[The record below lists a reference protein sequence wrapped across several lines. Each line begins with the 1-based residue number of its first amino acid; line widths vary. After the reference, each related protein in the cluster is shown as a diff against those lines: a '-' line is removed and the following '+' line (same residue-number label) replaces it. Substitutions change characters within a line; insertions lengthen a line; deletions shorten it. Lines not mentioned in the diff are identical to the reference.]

1 MTTVKT
7 ITLPLETLEVCN
19 RADGITS
26 FNEEFDQHP
35 GRVMWKEYIQ
45 AYSYLDPLEQAQH
58 KIADG
63 QTWRNYSD
71 AMRLGVHIYNY
82 RTNGGQDDTTN
93 T

>member
-26 FNEEFDQHP
+26 FNEEFDKHP

-45 AYSYLDPLEQAQH
+45 AYCNLDPLEQAIQ
-58 KIADG
+58 KLSDG
-63 QTWRNYSD
+63 PTWRNYSD
-71 AMRLGVHIYNY
+71 AMRLGVHIYNH
-82 RTNGGQDDTTN
+82 RTNGGKHEPTN